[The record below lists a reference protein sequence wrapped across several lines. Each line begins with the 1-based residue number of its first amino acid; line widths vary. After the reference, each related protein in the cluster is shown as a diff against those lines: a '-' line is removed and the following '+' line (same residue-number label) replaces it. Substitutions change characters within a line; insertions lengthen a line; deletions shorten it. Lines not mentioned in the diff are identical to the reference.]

1 MSILSEAEMK
11 RLESKY
17 SEGIASDAVVKLF
30 QGKGLRFS
38 EATLRKYVQ
47 LGLLP
52 VSRRVGIKGKHR
64 GSSGVYPAAIVR
76 GVVSIKAALD
86 AGESLEALAR
96 GPIGL
101 HSDLHGVRR
110 GLDHL
115 FTRLTAVVQGQRG
128 VGKGRLKQDLSQL
141 QRKMAR
147 QTKDLSE
154 FIDALGT
161 ARKK

>member
-52 VSRRVGIKGKHR
+52 VSRRVGI
-64 GSSGVYPAAIVR
+64 
-76 GVVSIKAALD
+76 
-86 AGESLEALAR
+86 
-96 GPIGL
+96 
-101 HSDLHGVRR
+101 
-110 GLDHL
+110 
-115 FTRLTAVVQGQRG
+115 
-128 VGKGRLKQDLSQL
+128 
-141 QRKMAR
+141 
-147 QTKDLSE
+147 
-154 FIDALGT
+154 
-161 ARKK
+161 

>member
-1 MSILSEAEMK
+1 MSILTETEMK

-17 SEGIASDAVVKLF
+17 SEGIASDTVVKLF

-52 VSRRVGIKGKHR
+52 VSKRVGIKGKHR
-64 GSSGVYPAAIVR
+64 GSSGMYPAAIVR

-86 AGESLEALAR
+86 AGDSLEGLAL

-101 HSDLHGVRR
+101 HSDLNGVRR

-115 FTRLTAVVQGQRG
+115 FARLKTVVQGHRG
-128 VGKGRLKQDLSQL
+128 VGKGRLKQDLGKL
-141 QRKMAR
+141 QRSVQS
-147 QTKDLSE
+147 QTKDLSG
-154 FIDALGT
+154 FIDALGS
-161 ARKK
+161 AQKK